1 MLKYPVSYCLLDAAN
16 RSAGA
21 NGLGKPPKSYLDS
34 ESEIVN
40 WLLEPFSEEE
50 RIRFQQI
57 KPPEIDTADASRSKG
72 AKAIHKTLDCS
83 IMDVADEIS
92 YGVHD
97 LEDGIQIGMIQERH
111 LTKSRDIGQST
122 ASLPDLLNT
131 QWGKSWKIT
140 NLVESLCDSS
150 SNAKIKRKTAI
161 GSLVH
166 ALIGSIEL
174 REDEEFRHPLLKYRV
189 KLNDTAED
197 VLRYVN
203 NVALK
208 EVIGL
213 QSVQTLEY
221 RGRVLVEGIFKALLD
236 QPEKLLPEDYRSRYR
251 AELDSLGKRRVI
263 CDYVAGMTDS
273 YATKFFERLYI
284 PRLGNVF
291 ERL

>member
-1 MLKYPVSYCLLDAAN
+1 M
-16 RSAGA
+16 
-21 NGLGKPPKSYLDS
+21 
-34 ESEIVN
+34 
-40 WLLEPFSEEE
+40 
-50 RIRFQQI
+50 
-57 KPPEIDTADASRSKG
+57 
-72 AKAIHKTLDCS
+72 
-83 IMDVADEIS
+83 
-92 YGVHD
+92 
-97 LEDGIQIGMIQERH
+97 
-111 LTKSRDIGQST
+111 
-122 ASLPDLLNT
+122 
-131 QWGKSWKIT
+131 
-140 NLVESLCDSS
+140 
-150 SNAKIKRKTAI
+150 
-161 GSLVH
+161 H

-251 AELDSLGKRRVI
+251 AELDSLGTRRVI